1 MRMRIAPIVLLTA
14 CTTEVPTSV
23 ATGQLEA
30 WTAGPSLPTPR
41 ANHCSAAIGDWV
53 VVIGGNY
60 KQANGEFTKT
70 DEIHAAKLT
79 GGALGAWQLAG
90 HTASP
95 VTECSATSDG
105 ERLFIIDGIYDREQD
120 GRQVFAGTFDEGTLS
135 TLTSIATLPGAVISS
150 EATVRDAQLLVMDT
164 LLPNEGDQTV
174 TLRRP
179 IDTDTWTTDD
189 WGIGFRAQ
197 AEYAFSERFAYT
209 LGGYLGGEG
218 NPASTEVFV
227 ASIENAAITN
237 IRSTAPLPEP
247 VMFGEAVAVDA
258 WVFVVGGR
266 SQVFGGTA
274 STKVYAAQAT
284 ADGTLGAWAEV
295 SALPMGRTN
304 HELVAV
310 GDFLV
315 LPGGAD
321 AMGGDANVL
330 IARVRN

>member
-1 MRMRIAPIVLLTA
+1 MRTALLIVLVGCA
-14 CTTEVPTSV
+14 AEEPTKV
-23 ATGQLEA
+23 ATGELEA
-30 WTAGPSLPTPR
+30 WTAATALPTPR

-79 GGALGAWQLAG
+79 DGALGAWQLAG

-105 ERLFIIDGIYDREQD
+105 EQLFVIDGIYDREQD
-120 GRQVFAGTFDEGTLS
+120 GRQVFTGTFAEGTLS
-135 TLTSIATLPGAVISS
+135 TLTSITTLPGAVISS
-150 EATVRDAQLLVMDT
+150 EATIRDGQLLVMDT
-164 LLPNEGDQTV
+164 VLPDEGDQTI
-174 TLRRP
+174 TLHRP
-179 IDTDTWTTDD
+179 IATDTWTTDD

-197 AEYAFSERFAYT
+197 AEYAFSEHFAYT

-227 ASIENAAITN
+227 ASIDNGITN
-237 IRSTAPLPEP
+237 IRSTTPLPEP
-247 VMFGEAVAVDA
+247 VMFGEAVAVDD

-284 ADGTLGAWAEV
+284 TDGTLGAWTEV
-295 SALPMGRTN
+295 TVLPMGRTN

-330 IARVRN
+330 IARARF

>member
-1 MRMRIAPIVLLTA
+1 MRTALLIVLVGCGA
-14 CTTEVPTSV
+14 EPPVSV

-30 WTAGPSLPTPR
+30 WTPAPALPTPR

-70 DEIHAAKLT
+70 DEVHAAKLEN
-79 GGALGAWQLAG
+79 GVLGAWQLAG

-105 ERLFIIDGIYDREQD
+105 TRLFVIDGIYDREAD
-120 GRQVFAGTFDEGTLS
+120 GRQIFAGAFDDATGMLAP
-135 TLTSIATLPGAVISS
+135 LASIATLPGAVISS
-150 EATVRDAQLLVMDT
+150 EATVRDDQLLVMDT
-164 LLPNEGDQTV
+164 VLPAEGDQTI

-179 IDTDTWTTDD
+179 VDGEAWTTDD

-197 AEYAFSERFAYT
+197 AEYAFSDRFAYT

-227 ASIENAAITN
+227 ASLEGAITN
-237 IRSTAPLPEP
+237 IQPTTPLPEP
-247 VMFGEAVAVDA
+247 VMFGEAIAVDD

-284 ADGTLGAWAEV
+284 DGALGAWAEV
-295 SALPMGRTN
+295 AALPMGRTN
-304 HELVAV
+304 HELVVV
-310 GDFLV
+310 GDYLV
-315 LPGGAD
+315 VPGGAD
-321 AMGGDANVL
+321 MAGGDANVL
-330 IARVRN
+330 VARARF

>member
-1 MRMRIAPIVLLTA
+1 MRSALAIVLLTA
-14 CTTEVPTSV
+14 CATEEPTSV
-23 ATGQLEA
+23 ATGQLET
-30 WTAGPSLPTPR
+30 WNAGLALPTPR

-60 KQANGEFTKT
+60 KQASGEFTKT
-70 DEIHAAKLT
+70 DEIHAAKLVD
-79 GGALGAWQLAG
+79 GALGAWQLAG

-120 GRQVFAGTFDEGTLS
+120 GRQVFSAAFTDGTLS
-135 TLTSIATLPGAVISS
+135 ALSSISTLPSAVISS
-150 EATVRDAQLLVMDT
+150 EASVRDDQLLVMDT
-164 LLPNEGDQTV
+164 RLPNEGDQTV

-179 IDTDTWTTDD
+179 IDTDSWTTDD

-197 AEYAFSERFAYT
+197 AEYAFSEHFAYT

-227 ASIENAAITN
+227 ASIENLTN
-237 IRSTAPLPEP
+237 VHATTPLPEP
-247 VMFGEAVAVDA
+247 VMFGEAVAVDD

-266 SQVFGGTA
+266 SQVFGGAA

-284 ADGTLGAWAEV
+284 ADGTLGEWAEV

-330 IARVRN
+330 VARARFAP